1 MPRLEHKRINLAGV
15 NIHYAQAGE
24 GPVVLLVH
32 GLATSSVTW
41 GHNIEPLAAAGYTVL
56 APDLPGH
63 GDSDKP
69 RSMTYGPETGARLIH
84 EFLDALGVE
93 RVSLV
98 GNSAGGLIA
107 GLFALDRPLRVDRLV
122 LVASGGL
129 GRHVSWALRIVSVP
143 VLGELIYQPRL
154 LRLLRVSNR
163 LFYRPSAMP
172 DGVLAESYRSR
183 SDPESR
189 RVTIEAIRSC
199 ITLFGQKRRCQIL
212 DRLGG
217 LAAPIMTVWGT
228 EDRYIPVSHA
238 YLTGRALP
246 RTEVRTISECGH
258 WPHMEKA
265 AEFNALLT
273 QFLEGLPDDVARYPG
288 S

>member
-15 NIHYAQAGE
+15 NLHYAQAGE

-32 GLATSSVTW
+32 GLGTSSVTW
-41 GHNIEPLAAAGYTVL
+41 GHNIEPLADAGFTVL

-63 GDSDKP
+63 GESDKP
-69 RSMTYGPETGARLIH
+69 RSLSYRPEAGARLIH
-84 EFLDALGVE
+84 DFLDALGVD

-107 GLFALDRPLRVDRLV
+107 GLFALDHPLRVDRLV

-129 GRHVSWALRIVSVP
+129 GRDVSWALRIVSVP
-143 VLGELIYQPRL
+143 LLGELIYQPRL
-154 LRLLRVSNR
+154 MSLLGISNR
-163 LFYRPSAMP
+163 LFYRPPAFP
-172 DGVLAESYRSR
+172 DGFRPESSR

-189 RVTIEAIRSC
+189 RVTIQAIRSC
-199 ITLFGQKRRCQIL
+199 ITLFGQRKRCQIL
-212 DRLGG
+212 GRLEG
-217 LAAPIMTVWGT
+217 LAVPIMTVWGT

-238 YLTGRALP
+238 YLIGRALP
-246 RTEVRTISECGH
+246 RTEVRTIPECGH

-265 AEFNALLT
+265 AEFNALLI
-273 QFLEGLPDDVARYPG
+273 QFLEGRLDNVAQSPG
-288 S
+288 P

>member
-15 NIHYAQAGE
+15 NLHYAQAGK

-32 GLATSSVTW
+32 GLGTSSVTW

-69 RSMTYGPETGARLIH
+69 RSLSYRPEAGAGLIH
-84 EFLDALGVE
+84 DFLNALGVD

-98 GNSAGGLIA
+98 GNSAGGLISS
-107 GLFALDRPLRVDRLV
+107 LFALDHPQRVDRLV

-129 GRHVSWALRIVSVP
+129 GRDVSWALRIVSVP

-154 LRLLRVSNR
+154 LRLLGVSNR
-163 LFYRPSAMP
+163 LFYRPPAFPEGFLS
-172 DGVLAESYRSR
+172 ESSRSR
-183 SDPESR
+183 SHPESR
-189 RVTIEAIRSC
+189 RVTIRAIRSC
-199 ITLFGQKRRCQIL
+199 ITLFGQKKRCQIL
-212 DRLGG
+212 DRLEG
-217 LAAPIMTVWGT
+217 LEAPIMTVWGT

-238 YLTGRALP
+238 YLIGRALP
-246 RTEVRTISECGH
+246 RTEVRTIPECGH
-258 WPHMEKA
+258 WPHMEKP
-265 AEFNALLT
+265 AEFNALLI
-273 QFLEGLPDDVARYPG
+273 QFLEGRPDDLARYPG
-288 S
+288 P

>member
-1 MPRLEHKRINLAGV
+1 MPRLEHKHINLAGI
-15 NIHYAQAGE
+15 NLHYVQAGE

-32 GLATSSVTW
+32 GLGTSSVTW
-41 GHNIEPLAAAGYTVL
+41 SRNIEPLAGSGYTVL

-69 RSMTYGPETGARLIH
+69 RSLSYGPVAGARLIH
-84 EFLDALGVE
+84 DFLDALGVD

-107 GLFALDRPLRVDRLV
+107 GLFALDHPLRVDRLV
-122 LVASGGL
+122 LVASAGL
-129 GRHVSWALRIVSVP
+129 GRDVSWALRIISVP
-143 VLGELIYQPRL
+143 VIGELIDQPRL
-154 LRLLRVSNR
+154 LRLLNVGNR
-163 LFYRPSAMP
+163 LFYRPSAFP
-172 DGVLAESYRSR
+172 DGFLAESYRSR
-183 SDPESR
+183 SNPEIR
-189 RVTIEAIRSC
+189 RVTIKAIRSC
-199 ITLFGQKRRCQIL
+199 ITLFGQRRRCRIL

-228 EDRYIPVSHA
+228 EDRYVPVSHA
-238 YLTGRALP
+238 YLMGRALP
-246 RTEVRTISECGH
+246 RTQVRTIPECGH

-273 QFLEGLPDDVARYPG
+273 QFLDGRLDDVARHP
-288 S
+288 SP

>member
-15 NIHYAQAGE
+15 NLHYAQAGE

-32 GLATSSVTW
+32 GLGTSSVTW
-41 GHNIEPLAAAGYTVL
+41 SHNIEPLAGAGYTVL

-69 RSMTYGPETGARLIH
+69 RSLSYGPAAGARVIH
-84 EFLDALGVE
+84 DFLDALGVN

-107 GLFALDRPLRVDRLV
+107 GLFALDHPLRVDRLV

-129 GRHVSWALRIVSVP
+129 GRDVSWALRILSVP
-143 VLGELIYQPRL
+143 VLAELIYQPRL
-154 LRLLRVSNR
+154 LRLLGVSNR
-163 LFYRPSAMP
+163 LFYRPPPFP
-172 DGVLAESYRSR
+172 DGSLPESYRS
-183 SDPESR
+183 SSHPESR
-189 RVTIEAIRSC
+189 RATIQAIRSC
-199 ITLFGQKRRCQIL
+199 ITLFGQRRRCQIL
-212 DRLGG
+212 DRLEG
-217 LAAPIMTVWGT
+217 LAAPIMTIWGT

-238 YLTGRALP
+238 NLIGRALP
-246 RTEVRTISECGH
+246 RCVVRTIPECGH
-258 WPHMEKA
+258 WPHLEQA

-273 QFLEGLPDDVARYPG
+273 QFLEGRLDDVPP
-288 S
+288 SPSP

>member
-1 MPRLEHKRINLAGV
+1 M
-15 NIHYAQAGE
+15 
-24 GPVVLLVH
+24 LLVH
-32 GLATSSVTW
+32 GLGTSSVTW
-41 GHNIEPLAAAGYTVL
+41 NHNIEPLAGSGYTVL

-69 RSMTYGPETGARLIH
+69 RSLSYGPEAGARLIH
-84 EFLDALGVE
+84 NFLDALGVG

-107 GLFALDRPLRVDRLV
+107 GLFALNNPLRVDRLV
-122 LVASGGL
+122 LVASAGL
-129 GRHVSWALRIVSVP
+129 GRDVSWGLRIVSVP
-143 VLGELIYQPRL
+143 VIGELIYQPMF
-154 LRLLRVSNR
+154 LRLLNISNR
-163 LFYRPSAMP
+163 LFYRPSAFP
-172 DGVLAESYRSR
+172 DGFLAESYRSR
-183 SDPESR
+183 SNPESR

-199 ITLFGQKRRCQIL
+199 ITLFGQRRRCQIL

-228 EDRYIPVSHA
+228 GDRYVPVSHA
-238 YLTGRALP
+238 YLIGRALP
-246 RTEVRTISECGH
+246 RTQVRTIPECGH

-273 QFLEGLPDDVARYPG
+273 KFLEGRLDDVARHPG
-288 S
+288 P

>member
-15 NIHYAQAGE
+15 NLHYVQAGE

-32 GLATSSVTW
+32 GLGTSSVTW

-56 APDLPGH
+56 ALDLPGH

-69 RSMTYGPETGARLIH
+69 RSLTYGPEAGARLIH
-84 EFLDALGVE
+84 DFLNALSVD

-98 GNSAGGLIA
+98 GSSAGGLIA
-107 GLFALDRPLRVDRLV
+107 SLFALDHPLRVDRLM

-129 GRHVSWALRIVSVP
+129 GRDVSWALRIVSVP
-143 VLGELIYQPRL
+143 LLGELIYQPRL
-154 LRLLRVSNR
+154 MRLLGVGNR
-163 LFYRPSAMP
+163 LFYRPPTLP
-172 DGVLAESYRSR
+172 DGFRPESSR

-189 RVTIEAIRSC
+189 RVTIQAIRSC
-199 ITLFGQKRRCQIL
+199 ITLFGQKKRCQIL
-212 DRLGG
+212 DRLEG

-238 YLTGRALP
+238 HLIGRALP
-246 RTEVRTISECGH
+246 RAEVRTIPECGH
-258 WPHMEKA
+258 WPHMEKP
-265 AEFNALLT
+265 AEFNALLI
-273 QFLEGLPDDVARYPG
+273 QFLEGRLDDVARYPG
-288 S
+288 P